1 MQNSYLKLIFIIL
14 IIVLGVSALYINLFW
29 GNKKDNSSLFQTNFS
44 KEKETLISNNIR
56 IGIIEF
62 DNINPILSNNKNVQD
77 ISRLI
82 FEPLFMLTEDYKLTD
97 ALAKECSKLDNKTY
111 IIKLKEN
118 ITWQDGN
125 KFDSSDVFFTID
137 ILKDLENASVYY
149 YNVKDIEEVEKIDEY
164 TIKIKLNKEI
174 PYFEYNLIFPIVS
187 SKYFDKDNFK
197 LENKNIKPVG
207 TGMFYI
213 SETENN
219 SILLKKSIREN
230 VTEDLKLD
238 TITLKLY
245 DSLTGAINAFK
256 TGEIDIFTTSNR
268 EIEDYLKNVNYN
280 KIEYINRNYSYI
292 SLNCSNN
299 ILSNKEVRQAI
310 NSAIDKNEIIRDVYN
325 EKNRISNFPLDFGS
339 YVYDKNNSVMTYD
352 ANTAKNLLLDN
363 GWKYTSKKWRK
374 TVKNKYLK
382 IELNLI
388 VNKEDSYMVKVS
400 KKIKEQ
406 LESIGMIITI
416 KDVDN
421 KQYNTYLKNKNY
433 DMILLNSSYSYSPS
447 LDKYFGNSN
456 IANYQNEEITDL
468 LDEVKNSTDENEIK
482 QKYSRIVEIYN
493 DEVPYIS
500 LFFNQN
506 TMIYSTNLKGNI
518 SPNSYNLFY
527 KIENWYREYKKE

>member
-1 MQNSYLKLIFIIL
+1 MKNSYFKLIFIIL
-14 IIVLGVSALYINLFW
+14 IIVLGISALYINLFW
-29 GNKKDNSSLFQTNFS
+29 VNKKTNRSIFKNNFS

-82 FEPLFMLTEDYKLTD
+82 FEPLFTLTEDYKLAD
-97 ALAKECSKLDNKTY
+97 VLAKEWSRIDSKTY
-111 IIKLKEN
+111 IIKLKED
-118 ITWQDGN
+118 IKWQDGN

-137 ILKDLENASVYY
+137 ILKDLGSNSVYY
-149 YNVKDIEEVEKIDEY
+149 YNVKDIEEIEKIDEY
-164 TIKIKLNKEI
+164 TVKIKLNKEI

-187 SKYFDKDNFK
+187 SKYFDKDNFR

-213 SETENN
+213 SETDNN
-219 SILLKKSIREN
+219 SILLKKSIKEN
-230 VTEDLKLD
+230 ITEELKLD

-256 TGEIDIFTTSNR
+256 TGEIDVFTTSNR
-268 EIEDYLKNVNYN
+268 EIEDYLKNINYN

-310 NSAIDKNEIIRDVYN
+310 NSAIDKNEIIKNVYN
-325 EKNRISNFPLDFGS
+325 GKNRISNFPLDFGS
-339 YVYDKNNSVMTYD
+339 YVYDKNNFVITYN
-352 ANTAKNLLLDN
+352 ANNAKNLLLDN
-363 GWKYTSKKWRK
+363 GWKYASKKWRK
-374 TVKNKYLK
+374 NVKNKYLK
-382 IELNLI
+382 IELNLV

-406 LESIGMIITI
+406 LENIGMIITI
-416 KDVDN
+416 KDVN
-421 KQYNTYLKNKNY
+421 SKQYDAYLKNKNY

-456 IANYQNEEITDL
+456 MANYKNEEINQL
-468 LDEVKNSTDENEIK
+468 LEETQISTNENEIK
-482 QKYSRIVEIYN
+482 QKYSKIVEIYN
-493 DEVPYIS
+493 YEVPYIS

-506 TMIYSTNLKGNI
+506 TIIYSTNLKGNI

-527 KIENWYREYKKE
+527 GIENWYREYKKE